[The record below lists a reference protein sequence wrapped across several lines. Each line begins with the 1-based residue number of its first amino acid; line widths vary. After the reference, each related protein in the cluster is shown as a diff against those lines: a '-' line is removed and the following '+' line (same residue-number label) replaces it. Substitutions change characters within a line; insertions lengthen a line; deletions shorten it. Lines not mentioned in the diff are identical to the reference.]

1 MAEKRKIGEILRKAG
16 VIDEF
21 QLRSALGEQQRWG
34 SRLGVTLIK
43 LGFIGEHELIR
54 ALARQLDIPIAT
66 LDGKR
71 IEPEVLGLIPRD
83 LADKLMCLPLFLKQE
98 AAGVNTLFVAMDDP
112 CDDGV
117 IDELRER
124 TGVEVRPV
132 LMAPSELCEGID
144 RFYPL
149 AGKGGT
155 APQTE
160 PTAPNPVAR
169 EPVAREAAAPT
180 TGESSGVSSNA
191 SLASPRTGVSRLLKS
206 WAIPP
211 AMTPRPSNFCAC
223 CICFSRARRA
233 RSCLR
238 RSVTSRDTATK
249 RCSPSARQ

>member
-1 MAEKRKIGEILRKAG
+1 MSEKRKIGEILRGAG

-43 LGFIGEHELIR
+43 LGFIGENELIR

-117 IDELRER
+117 LDELRER
-124 TGVEVRPV
+124 TGMDVRPV

-149 AGKGGT
+149 PGKGGM

-160 PTAPNPVAR
+160 PTAPKPVAH
-169 EPVAREAAAPT
+169 EAAAPEAAAREAAAPAT
-180 TGESSGVSSNA
+180 AAQAGTSTQRAPVMTENPMLRALAELLIEKGFVDPNELEERMQVLQLREKDSGA
-191 SLASPRTGVSRLLKS
+191 A
-206 WAIPP
+206 
-211 AMTPRPSNFCAC
+211 
-223 CICFSRARRA
+223 
-233 RSCLR
+233 
-238 RSVTSRDTATK
+238 
-249 RCSPSARQ
+249 